1 MLPFSRSRGT
11 TSSTTGSVG
20 NSIGSSIP
28 PRVGGSSTPSTYQ
41 RPQLPSSSTSPASPT
56 SPGNSPDLSGG
67 EASGDEQ
74 NADTGSDG
82 QTDLEDLPPPPP
94 PPNILPP
101 SPPPDILPNL
111 DE

>member
-11 TSSTTGSVG
+11 PTLTTGSVG

-28 PRVGGSSTPSTYQ
+28 PRVGEPSSPSTYQ
-41 RPQLPSSSTSPASPT
+41 RPELPSSSTSPASPNNT
-56 SPGNSPDLSGG
+56 PDSSVGEGSG
-67 EASGDEQ
+67 EEQ
-74 NADTGSDG
+74 NTDTGSDG